1 MSKNNNLLKRF
12 ERKWVFNSID
22 HNQLFILLN
31 RSNFLFTNQFSDRQV
46 NSIYFDDENYTSIKQ
61 NIDGISEK
69 KKYRLRWYG
78 DFKIITKLA
87 HKKGIECKEKNFDLP
102 EMSNLNLLDY
112 NDVEKIE
119 LLINNNF
126 NFKNKLF
133 PILTTHYLRSYFI
146 SSNKLVRSTVDRN
159 LKSLLLYK
167 NRNLNIIKEAGDIIL
182 EFKYDLNLDEYVR
195 SNLGNISSRLSKNSK
210 FINAATITPDRQP
223 NKQFLFKK
231 KKAKNY
237 FSSKSNS
244 ISFK

>member
-1 MSKNNNLLKRF
+1 MSKNNFLIKRY

-46 NSIYFDDENYTSIKQ
+46 NSIYFDDENHTSIIQ

-78 DFKIITKLA
+78 DFKIITNPTFEIKS
-87 HKKGIECKEKNFDLP
+87 KKGFEVSKKNFDLP
-102 EMSNLNLLDY
+102 KMSNLNLFDY
-112 NDVEKIE
+112 NDIEKIE
-119 LLINNNF
+119 LLINGNF

-167 NRNLNIIKEAGDIIL
+167 NRNLNIIKEYKDIIL
-182 EFKYDLNLDEYVR
+182 EVKYDLNLDDYVR
-195 SNLGNISSRLSKNSK
+195 SNLGNISTILSKNSK
-210 FINAATITPDRQP
+210 FVNAATIAPYS
-223 NKQFLFKK
+223 L
-231 KKAKNY
+231 A
-237 FSSKSNS
+237 
-244 ISFK
+244 

>member
-1 MSKNNNLLKRF
+1 MNKNNNLLKRY
-12 ERKWVFNSID
+12 ERKWVFHSID

-31 RSNFLFTNQFSDRQV
+31 RSNFLFMNQFSDRQV
-46 NSIYFDDENYTSIKQ
+46 NSIYFDDENHTSIIQ

-78 DFKIITKLA
+78 DFRTITNPTFEIKS
-87 HKKGIECKEKNFDLP
+87 KKGFEVSKKNFDLP
-102 EMSNLNLLDY
+102 KMFPLNLLDY
-112 NDVEKIE
+112 NDIEKIE

-126 NFKNKLF
+126 NFKYKLF

-167 NRNLNIIKEAGDIIL
+167 NRNLNIIKEYEDIIL

-210 FINAATITPDRQP
+210 FINAATITPDR
-223 NKQFLFKK
+223 L
-231 KKAKNY
+231 A
-237 FSSKSNS
+237 
-244 ISFK
+244 